1 MESDA
6 TRGEIEDYGRSV
18 VSVRALRHWQHQG
31 VGEFYAAALCGRGG
45 VESGIGDCLR
55 HSSKTV
61 QQHPDTSL
69 RYQLSESG
77 RGRDSGT
84 QRSVCSTNTLR
95 QDHGCGR
102 IPASGKATAKTRK
115 PSNLPKEDELGK
127 LLTFIE
133 RHLSIATTVMS
144 QSDFVQLRK
153 VVLACI
159 TLLNAKRGSEAA
171 RLLVTDWVQHHVVLA
186 CITLPNVRRGS
197 EAARL
202 LVTDWVQHHV
212 VLACITLPNV
222 RRGSEA
228 ARLLVTDWVQH
239 HVVLARITLLNARRG
254 TEAARLLVTDWVQ
267 RHVVLARITLLN
279 ARRGSE
285 AARLLVTDW
294 VQHHVVLARIT
305 LLNVRR
311 GIEAARLLVTDWVQ
325 HHEWVEG
332 VKLTV
337 SHKALLRCYSVAF
350 VMGKGDSLLP
360 VFFPANCIAALDMLA
375 DSNVR
380 EKAGVSNSNRFLFA
394 YSEKSQD
401 GSIGYNEI
409 RNLCKQIGI
418 EVITATGM
426 RHRAS
431 TAFWSMDVS
440 EEDIVLWSMSV
451 TTGT

>member
-159 TLLNAKRGSEAA
+159 TLLNA
-171 RLLVTDWVQHHVVLA
+171 
-186 CITLPNVRRGS
+186 RRGS

-202 LVTDWVQHHV
+202 LVM
-212 VLACITLPNV
+212 
-222 RRGSEA
+222 
-228 ARLLVTDWVQH
+228 
-239 HVVLARITLLNARRG
+239 
-254 TEAARLLVTDWVQ
+254 
-267 RHVVLARITLLN
+267 
-279 ARRGSE
+279 
-285 AARLLVTDW
+285 DW

-431 TAFWSMDVS
+431 TAFWRLDVS

>member
-18 VSVRALRHWQHQG
+18 VSVRALHHWQHQG

-84 QRSVCSTNTLR
+84 QISVCSTNTLR

-159 TLLNAKRGSEAA
+159 TLLNA
-171 RLLVTDWVQHHVVLA
+171 
-186 CITLPNVRRGS
+186 RRGS

-212 VLACITLPNV
+212 VLACITLTNV

-254 TEAARLLVTDWVQ
+254 TEAARLLVTDWV
-267 RHVVLARITLLN
+267 REECYKVL
-279 ARRGSE
+279 
-285 AARLLVTDW
+285 
-294 VQHHVVLARIT
+294 
-305 LLNVRR
+305 
-311 GIEAARLLVTDWVQ
+311 
-325 HHEWVEG
+325 
-332 VKLTV
+332 
-337 SHKALLRCYSVAF
+337 
-350 VMGKGDSLLP
+350 
-360 VFFPANCIAALDMLA
+360 
-375 DSNVR
+375 
-380 EKAGVSNSNRFLFA
+380 
-394 YSEKSQD
+394 
-401 GSIGYNEI
+401 
-409 RNLCKQIGI
+409 
-418 EVITATGM
+418 
-426 RHRAS
+426 
-431 TAFWSMDVS
+431 
-440 EEDIVLWSMSV
+440 
-451 TTGT
+451 

>member
-159 TLLNAKRGSEAA
+159 TLLNA
-171 RLLVTDWVQHHVVLA
+171 
-186 CITLPNVRRGS
+186 RRGS

-285 AARLLVTDW
+285 AARLLVTDR

-431 TAFWSMDVS
+431 TAFWRLDVS